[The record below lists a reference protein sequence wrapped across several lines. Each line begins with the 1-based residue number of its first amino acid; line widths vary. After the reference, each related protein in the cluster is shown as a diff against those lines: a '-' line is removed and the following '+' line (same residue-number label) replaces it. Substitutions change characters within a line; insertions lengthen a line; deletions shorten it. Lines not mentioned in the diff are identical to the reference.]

1 MAINKTYAN
10 CKISNPILRPDT
22 QLVSFNGFAW
32 SDELGIIHETVSDEQ
47 NSWEKWLGTQ
57 Q

>member
-1 MAINKTYAN
+1 MENKVYAN
-10 CKISNPILRPDT
+10 CKISNPILRPDL

-32 SDELGIIHETVSDEQ
+32 SDAMGMIHETVSTSET
-47 NSWEKWLGTQ
+47 SWDQWLGTQ

>member
-1 MAINKTYAN
+1 MQNNKTYSN
-10 CKISNPILRPDT
+10 CKISNPILRPDL

-32 SDELGIIHETVSDEQ
+32 SDAMGIIHETVPINNNGWEQ
-47 NSWEKWLGTQ
+47 WLGTQ